1 MSESIVA
8 NKSRQFAVRIIRLG
22 QYLQTEKKEF
32 ILSNQILRSGTS
44 IGANIVEALKAI
56 SQKEF
61 LQKMYIAF
69 KECNETMYWLDLL
82 YATDYLSEQQFQ
94 SLNNDCAE
102 LQKILSSITKTT
114 KNNQPSKEK
123 RQYKREVKWNTN
135 SENNN

>member
-8 NKSRQFAVRIIRLG
+8 NTSRQFAVRIIRLG

-32 ILSNQILRSGTS
+32 ILSNQIIRSGTS

-123 RQYKREVKWNTN
+123 R
-135 SENNN
+135 

>member
-32 ILSNQILRSGTS
+32 ILSNQIIRSGTS

-123 RQYKREVKWNTN
+123 R
-135 SENNN
+135 